1 MPHRSRGR
9 QAVLALFIL
18 SVCSVSGTGGQWA
31 RQPGERV
38 RNHFGPTVGLVAS
51 ACRGACGGGCPSS
64 CEATVTYECTAPDSL
79 RRVRTYSCGTH
90 AACREHDDCLDRCRE
105 RAARGLDCDAVC
117 HKEAIQRYGFE
128 NATSWIGGGGPFGA
142 TPITF
147 EYTRDTPQGPEPV
160 FRCPGGSQ
168 PACSGGAGR
177 CVTSAGLEVSPVF
190 DRYVGGTGTARVSG
204 FRSGRVC
211 RDGAGVP
218 GVCEEAIDI
227 DVRGDARC
235 EQAGASKPCS
245 WYGFEFDYAN
255 ASPGVPLVCSTSAAD
270 EDFLG
275 GVVKRALT
283 AMPADRST
291 ELGAALGHIQ
301 GELGRGRS
309 LTDVLSG
316 IKVTPAGGAPV
327 GGAPPAGA
335 APGVP
340 PSVPVPTARGHLVV
354 PMYEMADTAAPG
366 SVLVREVR
374 CTQNGSPVVETTFRL
389 HFRGR

>member
-1 MPHRSRGR
+1 MRYRSRVR
-9 QAVLALFIL
+9 QTVLVLSILAVCTAA
-18 SVCSVSGTGGQWA
+18 GAGEQWA

-38 RNHFGPTVGLVAS
+38 RNHFGPTVELLAS
-51 ACRGACGGGCPSS
+51 ACRGACGGGCPST
-64 CEATVTYECTAPDSL
+64 CEATVAYECSGPGSL

-90 AACREHDDCLDRCRE
+90 AACREHDDCLDRCRD
-105 RAARGLDCDAVC
+105 RRARGPDCDAAC
-117 HKEAIQRYGFE
+117 HAEAVERYGFE
-128 NATSWIGGGGPFGA
+128 NATSWIAGGGPFDA

-168 PACSGGAGR
+168 PVCTEAAGR
-177 CVTSAGLEVSPVF
+177 CVTSAGDEVTPIF
-190 DRYVGGTGTARVSG
+190 DRYVGGAGTARVSG
-204 FRSGRVC
+204 FQSGRVC
-211 RDGAGVP
+211 RDDAGVAR
-218 GVCEEAIDI
+218 VCEEAIDI

-235 EQAGASKPCS
+235 ERAGSSAPCS
-245 WYGFEFDYAN
+245 WYGFEFDYVN
-255 ASPGVPLVCSTSAAD
+255 ASPGVPLVCSSAAAD

-283 AMPADRST
+283 AVPADRTT

-316 IKVTPAGGAPV
+316 IRVTPAGGAPV
-327 GGAPPAGA
+327 GGAPPAAA

-340 PSVPVPTARGHLVV
+340 SSVPVPSARGHLVV
-354 PMYEMADTAAPG
+354 PMYELANAASAG
-366 SVLVREVR
+366 AVVVREIR
-374 CTQNGSPVVETTFRL
+374 CTQNGTPVIETTFRL
-389 HFRGR
+389 RFPER